1 MRTVNGALTG
11 APDTTAAEDIARK
24 KLQCGAFR
32 REEFRS
38 PARCKAATFKPVEWR
53 SGHGNADGYGVTICC
68 TQRALPHAAE
78 ETTHSHA

>member
-38 PARCKAATFKPVEWR
+38 PARSKAATFKPVE
-53 SGHGNADGYGVTICC
+53 
-68 TQRALPHAAE
+68 
-78 ETTHSHA
+78 